1 MGKGELTEG
10 AFMQALSMRSSA
22 EEPVGDGGMP
32 EAKDPF
38 CRREIQP
45 FGQRT
50 QHQGHP
56 LRGRFQPIQWR
67 METSTERAATR
78 LTAKALDPLSMAI
91 QTVANQGMDVGITDP
106 RGHACLIGTG
116 KPLRLHAF
124 GRSPSALHLVPMW
137 HRRRR
142 SLSR

>member
-1 MGKGELTEG
+1 MGEHKVAEG

-56 LRGRFQPIQWR
+56 LRRRFQPVRWR
-67 METSTERAATR
+67 MKASTERAATG
-78 LTAKALDPLSMAI
+78 LTAKALDPFSMAMHAI
-91 QTVANQGMDVGITDP
+91 AN
-106 RGHACLIGTG
+106 
-116 KPLRLHAF
+116 
-124 GRSPSALHLVPMW
+124 
-137 HRRRR
+137 
-142 SLSR
+142 